1 MAGSQSTLP
10 LGLLYI
16 GRRPIEARSGDKD
29 DDKKVLQKVP
39 HTRHVAGKHKTTQV
53 ESVFKVG
60 Q

>member
-10 LGLLYI
+10 WGLLHI
-16 GRRPIEARSGDKD
+16 GHRPIEARSGDKD
-29 DDKKVLQKVP
+29 DDKKVLQKIP
-39 HTRHVAGKHKTTQV
+39 DSGHAAGKHKTTQV